1 MKTFYVLAVYVL
13 IAGTSHAQRD
23 DQHLEKDKYEKGP
36 KNPRIEND
44 QVMEHERTIWA
55 GTKMDLNNKSKDVKN
70 IPDAVLT
77 SFRQFFP
84 NQQID
89 NVRKYR
95 GLYAITFSN
104 DIYTTTMIYKA
115 DGTFVEARTVA
126 TDSILPSAIKEKVKG
141 LNNEYDPNEIVMI
154 EKPNKEKF
162 YRLHLKANQRDRF
175 AVYDEQGREV
185 NYHYY

>member
-1 MKTFYVLAVYVL
+1 MRLINGKQLNIVELPMQDEIVYEE
-13 IAGTSHAQRD
+13 QRD
-23 DQHLEKDKYEKGP
+23 DQKLEKDKYEKGP

-95 GLYAITFSN
+95 GLYAITF
-104 DIYTTTMIYKA
+104 
-115 DGTFVEARTVA
+115 
-126 TDSILPSAIKEKVKG
+126 
-141 LNNEYDPNEIVMI
+141 
-154 EKPNKEKF
+154 
-162 YRLHLKANQRDRF
+162 
-175 AVYDEQGREV
+175 
-185 NYHYY
+185 